1 MAAVDR
7 DTGTHEALA
16 RAQAEGRDAG
26 EDGLLIPAGYVRNAF
41 LLGGLWQQ
49 DVMLERGAETG
60 VAPLRATVNWRVSFR
75 RLGRGSV
82 CSSEPSPG

>member
-26 EDGLLIPAGYVRNAF
+26 EDGLLVPAGSERDAF

-49 DVMLERGAETG
+49 DVMLERRPETG
-60 VAPLRATVNWRVSFR
+60 VAPLRATLRVSSEHGR
-75 RLGRGSV
+75 RV
-82 CSSEPSPG
+82 CSSEPSRG